1 MVMTISVN
9 HYGFRAASI
18 YSRNRSERLLL
29 RQHLMTMVMASI
41 MLTLTQTMV
50 TLVTMVAMRTMMLMM
65 LMVM

>member
-18 YSRNRSERLLL
+18 YSRNGSERLLL

-41 MLTLTQTMV
+41 MLTLIQTIIM
-50 TLVTMVAMRTMMLMM
+50 LVMMVAMRTMMLMM
-65 LMVM
+65 D